1 MPSDTIVV
9 GDVNAL
15 SYAGGIKR
23 IAEVGI
29 AFSLLVEVGTR
40 PSVAVIAGDHNT
52 LPKHG
57 CEHLSVV
64 AVDAKDI
71 AVQAA
76 VARLPRSPVIKGTV
90 NAAPIGG
97 DKYGFVVVRH
107 EIGISH
113 ITRKNT
119 CDVFALGAF
128 STGTRSTSLCS
139 DPF

>member
-23 IAEVGI
+23 VAEVGI

-40 PSVAVIAGDHNT
+40 PSVAVIAGDHNS
-52 LPKHG
+52 LSEHG
-57 CEHLSVV
+57 SEHLSVV
-64 AVDAKDI
+64 AVYAEDI
-71 AVQAA
+71 AVQTA
-76 VARLPRSPVIKGTV
+76 VARLPRGSIIERTIY
-90 NAAPIGG
+90 AAPVGG
-97 DKYGFVVVRH
+97 DKNGVFVVGH

-113 ITRKNT
+113 IARKNT

-128 STGTRSTSLCS
+128 SRLVNALDVSRG
-139 DPF
+139 